1 MKMRH
6 VFLAACMAGLLALP
20 AGAAQNENPPKA
32 DSSQLRH
39 HWADLGLNQNQKDQM
54 KAVREENREKM
65 KTDFEATKALRQK
78 IKEEFLKANPD
89 PAALDSYADQMS
101 QLHKQMIK
109 NRFAGIFKT
118 KQILTPEQFTKFMDM
133 RQHRG
138 KGDHNKKWNH
148 DD

>member
-39 HWADLGLNQNQKDQM
+39 PWADLGLNQNQKDQM
-54 KAVREENREKM
+54 KAVRKENREKM

-78 IKEEFLKANPD
+78 IKDEFLKPNPD
-89 PAALDSYADQMS
+89 PAALDRYADQMS